1 MHRFVTARWVVP
13 SVALFAALTACSV
26 ALAAPVPPSDFTCG
40 VTVFDQ
46 PCNQTA
52 HFGAVA
58 FTGTPFASAQDCPSF
73 VTTDFALITGSGN
86 GAEHSIINNALD
98 GWFTS
103 TFTGTA
109 TITAYLDPGLTMPDT
124 AVPSFTGQITEWF
137 GGSFNRN
144 NFATTSTFHFSGTAS
159 DDETLRIL
167 DISHANSTGNNPFV
181 PRSFEIT
188 RCG

>member
-1 MHRFVTARWVVP
+1 
-13 SVALFAALTACSV
+13 
-26 ALAAPVPPSDFTCG
+26 

-52 HFGAVA
+52 HFTDVA
-58 FTGTPFASAQDCPSF
+58 FEGTPFASAQDCPSF
-73 VTTDFALITGSGN
+73 VTTDYAAITGTGN
-86 GAEHSIINNALD
+86 GIEHSIINKALD

-109 TITAYLDPGLTMPDT
+109 TITAYLDPDLTMPDT
-124 AVPSFTGQITEWF
+124 AVPSFTGQLTEWF

-144 NFATTSTFHFSGTAS
+144 NFATSSTFHFSGTAA
-159 DDETLRIL
+159 DGETLRIL
-167 DISHANSTGNNPFV
+167 DIAHANSTGNNPFV

>member
-1 MHRFVTARWVVP
+1 MRLPVRSRWGVLAVAVV
-13 SVALFAALTACSV
+13 VGLAVCAAAS
-26 ALAAPVPPSDFTCG
+26 ASPVPAADFTCG

-46 PCNQTA
+46 ACNQTA
-52 HFGAVA
+52 HFGDIAEV
-58 FTGTPFASAQDCPSF
+58 GTPFASAENCPSF
-73 VTTDFALITGSGN
+73 VTTDFASITATGN
-86 GAEHSIINNALD
+86 GIEHSIINNALD

-124 AVPSFTGQITEWF
+124 AVPTFTGQLTEWF
-137 GGSFNRN
+137 GGSFNHS

-159 DDETLRIL
+159 DGETLRVL
-167 DISHANSTGNNPFV
+167 DISHANSTGSNPFV
-181 PRSFEIT
+181 PHSFEIT

>member
-1 MHRFVTARWVVP
+1 MYRFVASRWLVVAI
-13 SVALFAALTACSV
+13 ALFAGLAASST
-26 ALAAPVPPSDFTCG
+26 ALAAPVPPSSFTCG

-52 HFGAVA
+52 HFNDVA
-58 FTGTPFASAQDCPSF
+58 FEGTPFASAQDCPAF
-73 VTTDFALITGSGN
+73 VTTDYALITGTGN
-86 GAEHSIINNALD
+86 GIEHATINQALD

-109 TITAYLDPGLTMPDT
+109 TITAYLDPNLTMPDA
-124 AVPSFTGQITEWF
+124 AVPSFTGQLTEWF

-144 NFATTSTFHFSGTAS
+144 NFASTSTFHFSGTAP
-159 DDETLRIL
+159 DGQTLRIL
-167 DISHANSTGNNPFV
+167 DISHANSTGTNPFI

>member
-1 MHRFVTARWVVP
+1 MHRFVTARRVILT
-13 SVALFAALTACSV
+13 AILFAALAACSA
-26 ALAAPVPPSDFTCG
+26 ALAAPVAPSSFTCG

-46 PCNQTA
+46 PCNQAA
-52 HFGAVA
+52 HFSDVA
-58 FTGTPFASAQDCPSF
+58 FEGTPFALAQDCPSF
-73 VTTDFALITGSGN
+73 VTTDYAAITGTGN
-86 GAEHSIINNALD
+86 GVEHSIINNALD

-109 TITAYLDPGLTMPDT
+109 TITAYLDPDLTTPDT
-124 AVPSFTGQITEWF
+124 SVPTFTGRITEWF

-144 NFATTSTFHFSGTAS
+144 NFASTSTFHFSGTAT
-159 DDETLRIL
+159 DGETLRIL

>member
-1 MHRFVTARWVVP
+1 MYRFVAPRWIVV
-13 SVALFAALTACSV
+13 SVALFAALAACSA

-52 HFGAVA
+52 HFTDVA
-58 FTGTPFASAQDCPSF
+58 FEGTPFASGKDCPSF
-73 VTTDFALITGSGN
+73 VTTDYAAITGTGN
-86 GAEHSIINNALD
+86 GIEHSIINKALD

-109 TITAYLDPGLTMPDT
+109 TITAYLDPDLTMPDT
-124 AVPSFTGQITEWF
+124 AVPSFTGRLTEWF

-144 NFATTSTFHFSGTAS
+144 NFATSSTFHFSGTAA
-159 DDETLRIL
+159 DGETLHIL
-167 DISHANSTGNNPFV
+167 DIAHANSTGNNPFV

-188 RCG
+188 RCR